1 MKLSITPAQSQQAR
15 QRLANPQESLSYELG
30 KAVQELPPFY
40 TRLLAGGISLLVFG
54 AITWAYFS
62 KVDEVAVANGKTIP
76 STEVRPMRALSAG
89 TIVQTKVKAG
99 SQIKKG
105 DVLVE
110 IDPGSTGTNVES
122 LEKEAKEIRDTVAR
136 LEAESRGE
144 MGTGNAERNQLNT
157 ARLKEFNDKQAAATS
172 EANRQV
178 AAIGEAESRLARFQE
193 NRINGIKKLSQD
205 RSILQDA
212 QERLR
217 RLSILEKDNAVPQ
230 LDVVSARSQV
240 TTAEKQITDS
250 QDNIASLD
258 GEIQAQQDRIRQ
270 SQQAYEAAR
279 STASSLAPQRS
290 GEVLTQLVQRRE
302 ELSKKVG
309 EIAVA
314 KQQKKERE
322 TVKAPFD
329 GTVYNVKITNGP
341 VQPGEEMLSILPNGQ
356 DLVLEVQVLNRDI
369 GFIRKGLDAKVKL
382 ATFPYQEFGIVEGEV
397 MDISPDAVVQK
408 DENGRDMGP
417 VFPAKIR
424 LKKRS
429 VVVRG
434 KEVELTPG
442 LSATAEIVTRQK
454 SILTFLIEPVTR
466 RFDEGFQVR

>member
-1 MKLSITPAQSQQAR
+1 MKLAITPAQSQQAR

-30 KAVQELPPFY
+30 KAVQELPPLY
-40 TRLLAGGISLLVFG
+40 TRLLAGTISFLVFG
-54 AITWAYFS
+54 AIAWAYFS

-89 TIVQTKVKAG
+89 TIVKTNVKAG

-110 IDPGSTGTNVES
+110 IDPGSTGTNVDS
-122 LEKEAKEIRDTVAR
+122 LEKEAKEIRDSIAR
-136 LEAESRGE
+136 LESESRGE
-144 MGTGNAERNQLNT
+144 TGSGNAERNQLN
-157 ARLKEFNDKQAAATS
+157 ASRLREFNEKQAAAEA

-178 AAIGEAESRLARFQE
+178 AAIGEARSRQARLQE
-193 NRINGIKKLSQD
+193 NRINAVKKLQSD
-205 RSILQDA
+205 RSILA
-212 QERLR
+212 NAEERLR
-217 RLSILEKDNAVPQ
+217 RLSSLETNAVPQ
-230 LDVVSARSQV
+230 LDVLSARAQV
-240 TTAEKQITDS
+240 TSAEKQVTES
-250 QDNIASLD
+250 LDNITSID
-258 GEIQAQQDRIRQ
+258 GEMQAQQDRIRQ
-270 SQQAYEAAR
+270 AQQAAESAR
-279 STASSLAPQRS
+279 STASSLAPQRES
-290 GEVLTQLVQRRE
+290 EVLAQLVQRRE

-329 GTVYNVKITNGP
+329 GTVYNIKVTAGP
-341 VQPGEEMLSILPNGQ
+341 VQPGEEMLSVLPDGQ
-356 DLVLEVQVLNRDI
+356 DLVLEVKVLNRDI
-369 GFIRKGLDAKVKL
+369 GFIRKNAVAKVKM

-397 MDISPDAVVQK
+397 MEISPDAVVEK

-429 VVVRG
+429 LIVRG

-442 LSATAEIVTRQK
+442 MAATAEIVTRQK